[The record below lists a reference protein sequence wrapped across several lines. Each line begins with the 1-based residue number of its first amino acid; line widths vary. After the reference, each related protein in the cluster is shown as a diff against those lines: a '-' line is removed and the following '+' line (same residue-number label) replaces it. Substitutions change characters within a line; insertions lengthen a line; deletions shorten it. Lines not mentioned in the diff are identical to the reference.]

1 MRQGV
6 LSDAVIKTSYPEFQ
20 PLNLGVADALEDV
33 VFEKHPLTGIK
44 LPKEYKR
51 RRNSRFPIYDINNFS
66 SLAQGQVKEKLVYE
80 ATNNYRKKFGS
91 SNVIQQEVIQ
101 NICGENMDMSQRA
114 NYMSSNFELRK
125 KGGLPDRVNTK
136 GISQEAILARLPSR
150 NKNDL
155 LLMNKNLRNSGIGMD
170 NLERRMN
177 SALLSNLENS
187 KGAFL
192 ARGLEERKTADF
204 VDAMM
209 NVNLQTRYRKHK
221 MLMGTGR
228 LDPADMNMDFEDEI
242 NEDSNTHREN
252 RINMVSYPQETRF
265 GFGSY
270 RDKIMEE
277 EYIALTGRKPRISI
291 VEPRFRTEV
300 VYSAV
305 DSDYTNQI
313 RESGEPVN
321 TNVKEVEGLPLEGE
335 RVVMPQDPEK
345 TRAVPEDLAGY
356 IREREAKKLED
367 PEYARKEK
375 LKIQRLNKLH
385 AKANAGQP
393 LTRKEEND
401 LMKLSPMFEDREI
414 LAQESLT
421 PYDELSTSNERLKSN
436 KYVKSR
442 KEAEIM
448 TETMKHS
455 RGIMVDELTKNFYG
469 VVVPKMMKEVINDM
483 NLTDEEANQLQNS
496 LTQFI
501 DTYHK
506 YPSRRELEDMVAQ
519 FNVTHRDPRI
529 HPIGSSSSS
538 QDPENIRRLDNE
550 ERLINEMVRAAI
562 REQEHDEYWQPD

>member
-1 MRQGV
+1 MRHGV
-6 LSDAVIKTSYPEFQ
+6 LSDAVIKASYPEFQ
-20 PLNLGVADALEDV
+20 PLNLGIADALEDV

-44 LPKEYKR
+44 LPKEYKQ

-101 NICGENMDMSQRA
+101 NISGENMGMQKI

-125 KGGLPDRVNTK
+125 RGGLSDRVNTK
-136 GISQEAILARLPSR
+136 GIPQEALLARLPSR

-155 LLMNKNLRNSGIGMD
+155 ILMNKNLRNSALGMD

-177 SALLSNLENS
+177 SNILSNLENS
-187 KGAFL
+187 KGAYL
-192 ARGLEERKTADF
+192 ARGIEERKTGDF
-204 VDAMM
+204 TDAMM
-209 NVNLQTRYRKHK
+209 NVNLQTRHRKHK

-228 LDPADMNMDFEDEI
+228 LDPADINMDFEDEL

-252 RINMVSYPQETRF
+252 RINMVSYPQQTRY

-277 EYIALTGRKPRISI
+277 EYIALTGRKPKISI
-291 VEPRFRTEV
+291 VEPRFKTEV

-305 DSDYTNQI
+305 DTDYTNQL
-313 RESGEPVN
+313 REAGEPEN

-356 IREREAKKLED
+356 IREREAKKLEN

-375 LKIQRLNKLH
+375 LKTERLRILQ
-385 AKANAGQP
+385 AKADAGEP

-414 LAQESLT
+414 LAEQALT
-421 PYDELSTSNERLKSN
+421 PYDELSTGNEKLKSN

-442 KEAEIM
+442 REAEIM
-448 TETMKHS
+448 KETMKHS
-455 RGIMVDELTKNFYG
+455 RGIMAEELTKNFYD
-469 VVVPKMMKEVINDM
+469 VVVPKMMNEIVNDM
-483 NLTDEEANQLQNS
+483 DLTDEEATRLQDAVS
-496 LTQFI
+496 EFI
-501 DTYHK
+501 DKYHK
-506 YPSRRELEDMVAQ
+506 YPSRLDLEDMVAQ
-519 FNVTHRDPRI
+519 LNHTAQRNVLAEVLNVPPDEI
-529 HPIGSSSSS
+529 
-538 QDPENIRRLDNE
+538 E
-550 ERLINEMVRAAI
+550 EM
-562 REQEHDEYWQPD
+562 D

>member
-1 MRQGV
+1 MKATCRQ
-6 LSDAVIKTSYPEFQ
+6 
-20 PLNLGVADALEDV
+20 
-33 VFEKHPLTGIK
+33 
-44 LPKEYKR
+44 
-51 RRNSRFPIYDINNFS
+51 
-66 SLAQGQVKEKLVYE
+66 
-80 ATNNYRKKFGS
+80 
-91 SNVIQQEVIQ
+91 
-101 NICGENMDMSQRA
+101 
-114 NYMSSNFELRK
+114 
-125 KGGLPDRVNTK
+125 
-136 GISQEAILARLPSR
+136 
-150 NKNDL
+150 
-155 LLMNKNLRNSGIGMD
+155 
-170 NLERRMN
+170 
-177 SALLSNLENS
+177 
-187 KGAFL
+187 
-192 ARGLEERKTADF
+192 
-204 VDAMM
+204 
-209 NVNLQTRYRKHK
+209 
-221 MLMGTGR
+221 
-228 LDPADMNMDFEDEI
+228 
-242 NEDSNTHREN
+242 
-252 RINMVSYPQETRF
+252 
-265 GFGSY
+265 
-270 RDKIMEE
+270 
-277 EYIALTGRKPRISI
+277 
-291 VEPRFRTEV
+291 
-300 VYSAV
+300 
-305 DSDYTNQI
+305 
-313 RESGEPVN
+313 
-321 TNVKEVEGLPLEGE
+321 
-335 RVVMPQDPEK
+335 
-345 TRAVPEDLAGY
+345 
-356 IREREAKKLED
+356 
-367 PEYARKEK
+367 

-414 LAQESLT
+414 LAQEYLT
-421 PYDELSTSNERLKSN
+421 PYDELSTINERLKSN